1 MKDNYYYLEE
11 DNCAVKVMPSMR
23 NRWVSV
29 FPLRPDGS
37 VITETEQPAH
47 FYDDQIPYD
56 SFSQLKL
63 AHPYIVDVT
72 GGITEE
78 KVSSPVLRICEF
90 NWTETIPAAI
100 DAAIDG
106 TVIEVPT
113 KAMKKLAESACERMC
128 PDKNLSIRVFK

>member
-72 GGITEE
+72 EE
-78 KVSSPVLRICEF
+78 KVSNPVLRINGV
-90 NWTETIPAAI
+90 NWIEIIPAAI

-113 KAMKKLAESACERMC
+113 EAMKKLAESACERMC